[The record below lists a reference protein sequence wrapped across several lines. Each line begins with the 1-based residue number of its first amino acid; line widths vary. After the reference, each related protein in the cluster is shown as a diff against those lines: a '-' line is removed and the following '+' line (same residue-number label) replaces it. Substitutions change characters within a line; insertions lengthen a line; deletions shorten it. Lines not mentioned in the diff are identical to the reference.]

1 MILEEIYA
9 FGHNNILCTH
19 NTTIEITKEKNLTK
33 KGNCILAVNST
44 KACSDLNQN
53 LKNQLKQGKK
63 FKIVIKV
70 RDQIDYFYGYGHSD
84 LTLLDKR
91 DMVFRKSNF
100 ICDRT
105 VLINCTKSANELNRK
120 LIKYLK
126 NKDEKLSISIEKLN
140 EHED

>member
-9 FGHNNILCTH
+9 FGHNYILCTH

-33 KGNCILAVNST
+33 KGNCILGINSS

-53 LKNQLKQGKK
+53 LKSQLNQGKK
-63 FKIVIKV
+63 FKIILKV
-70 RDQIDYFYGYGHSD
+70 RDQIDHFYGYGHSN

-91 DMVFRKSNF
+91 DMVFRKSKF

-105 VLINCTKSANELNRK
+105 VLINCTKSASELNRK
-120 LIKYLK
+120 LIGYLK
-126 NKDEKLSISIEKLN
+126 NKDEKLSILFEKL
-140 EHED
+140 EEDEE

>member
-9 FGHNNILCTH
+9 FGHNNLLCTH

-33 KGNCILAVNST
+33 KGNCILAINSS

-53 LKNQLKQGKK
+53 LKSQLKQGKK
-63 FKIVIKV
+63 FKIMIKV

-91 DMVFRKSNF
+91 DIVFRKSKF

-105 VLINCTKSANELNRK
+105 VLINCTKSASELNRK
-120 LIKYLK
+120 LIEYLK
-126 NKDEKLSISIEKLN
+126 SKDEKLSILFEKLD
-140 EHED
+140 EDEE